1 MCIRDSTN
9 DLQVVEWG
17 DCLPDCP
24 TQEINPVC
32 MMDPIGP
39 VLKMDDPHSKNYTT
53 DFVFGIGDITKG
65 VGRFYI
71 LLQLML

>member
-1 MCIRDSTN
+1 MLVSVYYLTSELTD

-32 MMDPIGP
+32 MNDPIAP
-39 VLKMDDPHSKNYTT
+39 ALKTTEYPESKNYTT
-53 DFVFGIGDITKG
+53 EFI
-65 VGRFYI
+65 FY
-71 LLQLML
+71 

>member
-1 MCIRDSTN
+1 MVSIFSELTD

-32 MMDPIGP
+32 LMDPQMP
-39 VLKMDDPHSKNYTT
+39 ALENEDYPRSKNYST
-53 DFVFGIGDITKG
+53 DFIFGVGTVTKG
-65 VGRFYI
+65 V
-71 LLQLML
+71 Q